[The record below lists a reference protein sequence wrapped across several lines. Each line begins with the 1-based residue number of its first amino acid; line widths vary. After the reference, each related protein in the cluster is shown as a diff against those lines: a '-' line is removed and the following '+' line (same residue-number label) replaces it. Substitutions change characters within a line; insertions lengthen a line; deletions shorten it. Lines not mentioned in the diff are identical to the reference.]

1 MLSGVEMKYAD
12 GMKQAVIKPVWM
24 CKRSAARKQRG
35 ASLLEAIS
43 YLGIA
48 AVVVIGAIA
57 LLSTAF
63 SSANTNAV
71 SEQVSAIQTGVK
83 KLYSGQSANYSGLTN
98 SVLASAGVFPSTLAA
113 ASDGTVTNTWN
124 GTVSVVGGTTTF
136 SITFTTVPQSVCVN
150 AVSAGG
156 GWTSISING
165 TALSTLPPT
174 PAEASTDCSNATDNT
189 IIWTS
194 T

>member
-1 MLSGVEMKYAD
+1 MKDANGVKKTVA
-12 GMKQAVIKPVWM
+12 KPAWARG
-24 CKRSAARKQRG
+24 CRAAIRQRG
-35 ASLLEAIS
+35 ASLLEAIA

-48 AVVVIGAIA
+48 ALVVIGAIA
-57 LLSTAF
+57 LLSGAF

-83 KLYSGQSANYSGLTN
+83 KLYSGQAANYNGLTN
-98 SVLASAGVFPSTLAA
+98 LVLANAGVFPASLAA
-113 ASDGTVTNTWN
+113 ASSTGTIVNTWN
-124 GTVSVVGGTTTF
+124 GNVTVVGTNTDFT
-136 SITFTTVPQSVCVN
+136 ITYTAVPQSVCVN

-156 GWTSISING
+156 GWTSITVNG
-165 TALSTLPPT
+165 SALTLPAT
-174 PAEASTDCSNATDNT
+174 PADASTACTSATAGNT